1 MSVAAFSWARGRFA
15 SGPEE
20 VRMLSFKT
28 LLATSAAALL
38 LATSAFA
45 QTGAVGSGAT
55 GGAMGGTG
63 AGSTGAVTVCPSLRR
78 AVTCHE

>member
-1 MSVAAFSWARGRFA
+1 
-15 SGPEE
+15 
-20 VRMLSFKT
+20 MLSFKM

-55 GGAMGGTG
+55 GGAMAEPARAARVPRRESARPGRR
-63 AGSTGAVTVCPSLRR
+63 RR
-78 AVTCHE
+78 AAV